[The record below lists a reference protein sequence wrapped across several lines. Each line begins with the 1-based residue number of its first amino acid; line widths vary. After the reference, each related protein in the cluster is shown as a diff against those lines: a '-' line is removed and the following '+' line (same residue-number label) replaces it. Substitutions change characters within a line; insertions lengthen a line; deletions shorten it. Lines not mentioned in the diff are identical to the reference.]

1 MRTQR
6 ETDLEDEIELLSG
19 QLLAFYARVDE
30 LEGER
35 DAWKESRDFRVKEHL
50 ADKERIAKLEAD
62 LQTMYSAENYE
73 QLREMLDD
81 ALANSEVAVA
91 VRVGPNSTGITDDMI
106 IERGRE

>member
-19 QLLAFYARVDE
+19 QLLAFYARVDALEKVLDAAKGVTGFEGRGGWIDYVPGLHE
-30 LEGER
+30 L
-35 DAWKESRDFRVKEHL
+35 
-50 ADKERIAKLEAD
+50 RIAI
-62 LQTMYSAENYE
+62 
-73 QLREMLDD
+73 
-81 ALANSEVAVA
+81 ANIEVAVA